1 MRRVQDVSSI
11 PGLGD
16 SLEKEM
22 ASHSVSMPGKSH
34 GQRIL
39 TGYSP
44 WGCKRARHDLATI
57 QQQHVCYQNV
67 VFYQLFHDHIKLKLD
82 L

>member
-1 MRRVQDVSSI
+1 MRRVQDVGST

-39 TGYSP
+39 AGYSSQ
-44 WGCKRARHDLATI
+44 GCKRARHDSATK
-57 QQQHVCYQNV
+57 QQVCYQNV